1 MAVSVESFLE
11 SHPEFTPAGASL
23 IGEKLAEAALEV
35 DVALW
40 GVRADT
46 GIKLTAAH
54 LLAVSPFGQ
63 QARLVSKDGSTTY
76 STRLI
81 DLRKLAAAGIRL
93 V

>member
-1 MAVSVESFLE
+1 MAVSVESFLV
-11 SHPEFTPAGASL
+11 SHPEFTPAGAEL
-23 IGEKLAEAALEV
+23 IQAKLDEAALEV

-63 QARLVSKDGSTTY
+63 QARLVAKNGSTTY

-81 DLRKLAAAGIRL
+81 DLYKLAAGGVRL
-93 V
+93 F